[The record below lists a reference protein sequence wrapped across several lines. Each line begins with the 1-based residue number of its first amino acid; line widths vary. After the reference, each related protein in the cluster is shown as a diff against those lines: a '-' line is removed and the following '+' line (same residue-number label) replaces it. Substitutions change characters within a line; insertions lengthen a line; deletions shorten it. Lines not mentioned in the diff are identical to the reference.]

1 LLVTHDLIR
10 GLKKIKKNEPF
21 QRFTNSY
28 LKLFGSINLK
38 SLIFYMS
45 LFNSIITSILPILP
59 KWFAK
64 PFARPYVAGKTE
76 DDAVTHIRTLN
87 EKGFSATVDILGEH
101 VLTKEEARDITAQY
115 CHLYDRINTE
125 SLNCNLSIKPTH
137 VGLNISLAEAMA
149 NFTNLTKKAQEHG
162 NFLRIDMENSPFTD
176 QTFEIYQHCKTI
188 YNNVG
193 VVIQSY
199 LHRSLNDINHLANGQ
214 FNSRICKGI
223 YRESE
228 SIAYQGREEIKEN
241 YLNLSKAMAVQKAYS
256 GFATHD
262 QDLIDQLLHWIESE
276 NISKDLFEFQ
286 VLYGVPMEGRL
297 EALLEA
303 GYKVRV
309 YVPYG
314 PDWFDYS
321 VRRLKENPKII
332 SYVLKNFFR
341 KR

>member
-1 LLVTHDLIR
+1 
-10 GLKKIKKNEPF
+10 
-21 QRFTNSY
+21 
-28 LKLFGSINLK
+28 
-38 SLIFYMS
+38 MS
-45 LFNSIITSILPILP
+45 LFNSIVTSALPILP

-64 PFARPYVAGKTE
+64 PFARPYVAGQTE

-115 CHLYDRINTE
+115 CHLYDRILNE
-125 SLNCNLSIKPTH
+125 SLDCNISMKPTH
-137 VGLNISLAEAMA
+137 LGLNISLAEAMS
-149 NFTNLTKKAQEHG
+149 NITTILKKAQEHE
-162 NFLRIDMENSPFTD
+162 NFLRIDMENSLFTD
-176 QTFEIYQHCKTI
+176 QTIEIYHHCKTI

-199 LHRSLNDINHLANGQ
+199 LHRSIDDILFLANDQ

-223 YRESE
+223 YKESE
-228 SIAYQGREEIKEN
+228 YIAYQNREEIQDNFLTLAKT
-241 YLNLSKAMAVQKAYS
+241 MATRNAYS

-262 QDLIDQLLHWIESE
+262 QELIDRLLDWI
-276 NISKDLFEFQ
+276 IMDKIPKDLFEFQ
-286 VLYGVPMEGRL
+286 VLYGVPMDGRL
-297 EALLEA
+297 ESLLGA

>member
-1 LLVTHDLIR
+1 
-10 GLKKIKKNEPF
+10 
-21 QRFTNSY
+21 
-28 LKLFGSINLK
+28 
-38 SLIFYMS
+38 MS
-45 LFNSIITSILPILP
+45 VFNSIVTSALPILP

-64 PFARPYVAGKTE
+64 PFAQPYVAGQTE
-76 DDAVTHIRTLN
+76 NDAVTNIRTLN

-101 VLTKEEARDITAQY
+101 VLTTEEARDITAQY
-115 CHLYDRINTE
+115 CHLYDRIANE
-125 SLNCNLSIKPTH
+125 SLDCNISIKPTH
-137 VGLNISLAEAMA
+137 LGLNIALVEAMS
-149 NFTNLTKKAQEHG
+149 NITTILKKAQEYE

-176 QTFEIYQHCKTI
+176 QTIQIYHHCKTI

-193 VVIQSY
+193 MVIQSY
-199 LHRSLNDINHLANGQ
+199 LHRSIDDILFLANDQ

-223 YRESE
+223 YKESE
-228 SIAYQGREEIKEN
+228 YIAYQDRGEIRDNFLKLAKTMTTQN
-241 YLNLSKAMAVQKAYS
+241 AYS
-256 GFATHD
+256 AFATHD
-262 QDLIDQLLHWIESE
+262 QELIDRLLDWI
-276 NISKDLFEFQ
+276 ITDKVPKDLFEFQ
-286 VLYGVPMEGRL
+286 VLYGVPMNGRL
-297 EALLEA
+297 EALLGA

>member
-1 LLVTHDLIR
+1 
-10 GLKKIKKNEPF
+10 
-21 QRFTNSY
+21 
-28 LKLFGSINLK
+28 
-38 SLIFYMS
+38 MS
-45 LFNSIITSILPILP
+45 LFNSIVTSALPILP

-64 PFARPYVAGKTE
+64 PFARPYVAGQTE

-101 VLTKEEARDITAQY
+101 VLTKEKARDITAQY
-115 CHLYDRINTE
+115 CHLYDRILNE
-125 SLNCNLSIKPTH
+125 SLDCNISMKPTH
-137 VGLNISLAEAMA
+137 VGLNISLAEAMS
-149 NFTNLTKKAQEHG
+149 NITTILKKAQEHN

-176 QTFEIYQHCKTI
+176 QTIEIYHHCKTI

-193 VVIQSY
+193 MVIQSY
-199 LHRSLNDINHLANGQ
+199 LHRSIDDILLLADDQ

-223 YRESE
+223 YKESE
-228 SIAYQGREEIKEN
+228 YIAYQDREEIQGNFLKLAKN
-241 YLNLSKAMAVQKAYS
+241 MVTRNAYS
-256 GFATHD
+256 AFATHD
-262 QDLIDQLLHWIESE
+262 QELIDRLLDWI
-276 NISKDLFEFQ
+276 ITDKVPKDLFEFQ
-286 VLYGVPMEGRL
+286 VLYGVPMNGRL
-297 EALLEA
+297 EALLGA

>member
-1 LLVTHDLIR
+1 
-10 GLKKIKKNEPF
+10 
-21 QRFTNSY
+21 
-28 LKLFGSINLK
+28 
-38 SLIFYMS
+38 MS
-45 LFNSIITSILPILP
+45 LFNSIVTSALPILP

-64 PFARPYVAGKTE
+64 PFARPYVAGQTE
-76 DDAVTHIRTLN
+76 DDAITHIRTLN

-101 VLTKEEARDITAQY
+101 ILTKEEARNITAQY
-115 CHLYDRINTE
+115 CHLYDRIANE
-125 SLNCNLSIKPTH
+125 SLDCNISIKPTH
-137 VGLNISLAEAMA
+137 VGLNISLAEAMS
-149 NFTNLTKKAQEHG
+149 NITTILKKAQEYE

-176 QTFEIYQHCKTI
+176 QTIEIYRHCKTI

-193 VVIQSY
+193 MVIQSY
-199 LHRSLNDINHLANGQ
+199 LHRSIDDILFLANDQ

-223 YRESE
+223 YKESE
-228 SIAYQGREEIKEN
+228 YIAYQNREEIQDNFLK
-241 YLNLSKAMAVQKAYS
+241 LAKTMATRNAYS
-256 GFATHD
+256 AFATHD
-262 QDLIDQLLHWIESE
+262 QELIDRLLDWITTDKVP
-276 NISKDLFEFQ
+276 KDLFEFQ
-286 VLYGVPMEGRL
+286 VLYGVPMNGRL
-297 EALLEA
+297 ESLLEA

>member
-1 LLVTHDLIR
+1 
-10 GLKKIKKNEPF
+10 
-21 QRFTNSY
+21 
-28 LKLFGSINLK
+28 
-38 SLIFYMS
+38 MS
-45 LFNSIITSILPILP
+45 LFNSIVTSALPILP

-64 PFARPYVAGKTE
+64 PFARPYVAGQTE

-101 VLTKEEARDITAQY
+101 VLTKEKARDITAQY
-115 CHLYDRINTE
+115 CHLYDRILNE
-125 SLNCNLSIKPTH
+125 SLDCNISMKPTH
-137 VGLNISLAEAMA
+137 VGLNISLAEAMS
-149 NFTNLTKKAQEHG
+149 NITTILKKAQEHE
-162 NFLRIDMENSPFTD
+162 NFLRIDMENSLFTD
-176 QTFEIYQHCKTI
+176 QTIEIYHHCKTI

-199 LHRSLNDINHLANGQ
+199 LHRSIDDILILANDQ

-223 YRESE
+223 YKESE
-228 SIAYQGREEIKEN
+228 YIAYQDREEIQGNFLKLAKN
-241 YLNLSKAMAVQKAYS
+241 MVTRNAYS
-256 GFATHD
+256 AFATHD
-262 QDLIDQLLHWIESE
+262 QELIDRLLDWI
-276 NISKDLFEFQ
+276 ITDKVPKDLFEFQ
-286 VLYGVPMEGRL
+286 VLYGVPMNGRL
-297 EALLEA
+297 EALLGA

>member
-1 LLVTHDLIR
+1 
-10 GLKKIKKNEPF
+10 
-21 QRFTNSY
+21 
-28 LKLFGSINLK
+28 
-38 SLIFYMS
+38 MS
-45 LFNSIITSILPILP
+45 LFNSIVTSALPILP

-64 PFARPYVAGKTE
+64 PFARPYVAGQTE

-101 VLTKEEARDITAQY
+101 VLTKEKARDITAQY
-115 CHLYDRINTE
+115 CHLYDRILNE
-125 SLNCNLSIKPTH
+125 SLDCNISMKPTH
-137 VGLNISLAEAMA
+137 VGLNISLAEAMS
-149 NFTNLTKKAQEHG
+149 NITTILKKAQEHN

-176 QTFEIYQHCKTI
+176 QTIEIYHHCKTI

-199 LHRSLNDINHLANGQ
+199 LHRSIDDILLLADDQ

-223 YRESE
+223 YKESE
-228 SIAYQGREEIKEN
+228 YIAYQDREEIQGNFLKLAKN
-241 YLNLSKAMAVQKAYS
+241 MVTRNAYS
-256 GFATHD
+256 AFATHD
-262 QDLIDQLLHWIESE
+262 QELIDRLLDWI
-276 NISKDLFEFQ
+276 ITDKVPKDLFEFQ
-286 VLYGVPMEGRL
+286 VLYGVPMNGRL
-297 EALLEA
+297 EALLGA

>member
-1 LLVTHDLIR
+1 
-10 GLKKIKKNEPF
+10 
-21 QRFTNSY
+21 
-28 LKLFGSINLK
+28 
-38 SLIFYMS
+38 MS
-45 LFNSIITSILPILP
+45 LFNSIVTSALPILP

-64 PFARPYVAGKTE
+64 PFARPYVAGQTE
-76 DDAVTHIRTLN
+76 DDAITHIRTLN

-115 CHLYDRINTE
+115 CHLYDRILNE
-125 SLNCNLSIKPTH
+125 SLDCNISMKPTH
-137 VGLNISLAEAMA
+137 IGLNISLAEAMS
-149 NFTNLTKKAQEHG
+149 NITTILKKAQEHE

-176 QTFEIYQHCKTI
+176 QTIEIYHHCKTI

-193 VVIQSY
+193 MVIQTY
-199 LHRSLNDINHLANGQ
+199 LHRSIDDILFLANDQ

-223 YRESE
+223 YKESE
-228 SIAYQGREEIKEN
+228 YIAYQNREKIQDNFLTLAKT
-241 YLNLSKAMAVQKAYS
+241 MATRNAYS

-262 QDLIDQLLHWIESE
+262 QDLIDRLLDWI
-276 NISKDLFEFQ
+276 IKDKIPKDLFEFQ
-286 VLYGVPMEGRL
+286 VLYGVPMNGRL
-297 EALLEA
+297 EALLGA

-314 PDWFDYS
+314 PNWFDYS

>member
-1 LLVTHDLIR
+1 
-10 GLKKIKKNEPF
+10 
-21 QRFTNSY
+21 
-28 LKLFGSINLK
+28 
-38 SLIFYMS
+38 MS
-45 LFNSIITSILPILP
+45 LFNSIVTSVLPILP

-64 PFARPYVAGKTE
+64 PFARPYVAGQTE

-101 VLTKEEARDITAQY
+101 VLTKEEARNITAQY
-115 CHLYDRINTE
+115 CHLYDRIVNE
-125 SLNCNLSIKPTH
+125 SLDCNISMKPTH
-137 VGLNISLAEAMA
+137 VGLNISLAEAMS
-149 NFTNLTKKAQEHG
+149 NITTILKKAQEHE

-176 QTFEIYQHCKTI
+176 QTIEIYHHCKTI

-199 LHRSLNDINHLANGQ
+199 LHRSIDDILFLANDQ

-223 YRESE
+223 YKESE
-228 SIAYQGREEIKEN
+228 YIAYQDREEIQDNFLTLAKT
-241 YLNLSKAMAVQKAYS
+241 MATRNAYS
-256 GFATHD
+256 AFATHD
-262 QDLIDQLLHWIESE
+262 QELIDRLLDWIIT
-276 NISKDLFEFQ
+276 NKVPKDLFEFQ
-286 VLYGVPMEGRL
+286 VLYGVPMNGRL
-297 EALLEA
+297 EALLGA

-321 VRRLKENPKII
+321 VRRLTENPKII

>member
-1 LLVTHDLIR
+1 
-10 GLKKIKKNEPF
+10 
-21 QRFTNSY
+21 
-28 LKLFGSINLK
+28 
-38 SLIFYMS
+38 MS
-45 LFNSIITSILPILP
+45 LLNSIVTSALPILP

-64 PFARPYVAGKTE
+64 PFARPYVAGQTE
-76 DDAVTHIRTLN
+76 DDAITHIRTLN

-115 CHLYDRINTE
+115 CHLYDRILNE
-125 SLNCNLSIKPTH
+125 SLDCNISMKPTH
-137 VGLNISLAEAMA
+137 IGLNISLAEAMS
-149 NFTNLTKKAQEHG
+149 NITTILKKAQEHE

-176 QTFEIYQHCKTI
+176 QTIEIYHHCKTI

-199 LHRSLNDINHLANGQ
+199 LHRSIDDILFLANDQ

-223 YRESE
+223 YKESE
-228 SIAYQGREEIKEN
+228 YIAYQNREKIQDNFLTLAKT
-241 YLNLSKAMAVQKAYS
+241 MATRNAYS

-262 QDLIDQLLHWIESE
+262 QDLIDRLLDWI
-276 NISKDLFEFQ
+276 IKDKIPKDLFEFQ
-286 VLYGVPMEGRL
+286 VLYGVPMNGRL
-297 EALLEA
+297 EALLGA

-314 PDWFDYS
+314 PNWFDYS

>member
-1 LLVTHDLIR
+1 
-10 GLKKIKKNEPF
+10 
-21 QRFTNSY
+21 
-28 LKLFGSINLK
+28 
-38 SLIFYMS
+38 MS
-45 LFNSIITSILPILP
+45 LFNSIVTSALPILP

-64 PFARPYVAGKTE
+64 PFARPYVAGQTE
-76 DDAVTHIRTLN
+76 DDAVTHIRALN

-115 CHLYDRINTE
+115 CHLYDRIANE
-125 SLNCNLSIKPTH
+125 SLDCNISMKPTH
-137 VGLNISLAEAMA
+137 VGLNISLAEAMS
-149 NFTNLTKKAQEHG
+149 NITTILKKAQEYE

-176 QTFEIYQHCKTI
+176 QTIEIYHHCKTI

-193 VVIQSY
+193 MVIQSY
-199 LHRSLNDINHLANGQ
+199 LHRSIDDILFLANDQ

-223 YRESE
+223 YKESE
-228 SIAYQGREEIKEN
+228 HIAYQNREEIQDN
-241 YLNLSKAMAVQKAYS
+241 FLTLAKAMATRNAYS
-256 GFATHD
+256 AFATHD
-262 QDLIDQLLHWIESE
+262 QELIDRLLDWITTDKVP
-276 NISKDLFEFQ
+276 KDLFEFQ
-286 VLYGVPMEGRL
+286 VLYGVPMNGRL
-297 EALLEA
+297 EALLGA

>member
-1 LLVTHDLIR
+1 
-10 GLKKIKKNEPF
+10 
-21 QRFTNSY
+21 
-28 LKLFGSINLK
+28 
-38 SLIFYMS
+38 MS
-45 LFNSIITSILPILP
+45 LFNSIVTSALPILP

-64 PFARPYVAGKTE
+64 PFARPYVAGQTE
-76 DDAVTHIRTLN
+76 DDAITHIRTLN

-115 CHLYDRINTE
+115 CHLYDRILNE
-125 SLNCNLSIKPTH
+125 SLDCNISMKPTH
-137 VGLNISLAEAMA
+137 IGLNISLAEAMS
-149 NFTNLTKKAQEHG
+149 NITTILKKAQEHE

-176 QTFEIYQHCKTI
+176 QTIEIYRHCKTI

-193 VVIQSY
+193 MVIQTY
-199 LHRSLNDINHLANGQ
+199 LHRSIDDILFLANDQ

-223 YRESE
+223 YKESE
-228 SIAYQGREEIKEN
+228 YIAYQNREKIQDNFLTLAKT
-241 YLNLSKAMAVQKAYS
+241 MATRNAYS
-256 GFATHD
+256 AFATHD
-262 QDLIDQLLHWIESE
+262 QDLIDRLLDWI
-276 NISKDLFEFQ
+276 IKDKIPKDLFEFQ
-286 VLYGVPMEGRL
+286 VLYGVPMNGRL
-297 EALLEA
+297 EALLGA

>member
-1 LLVTHDLIR
+1 
-10 GLKKIKKNEPF
+10 
-21 QRFTNSY
+21 
-28 LKLFGSINLK
+28 
-38 SLIFYMS
+38 MS
-45 LFNSIITSILPILP
+45 LFNSIVTSALPILP

-64 PFARPYVAGKTE
+64 PFARPYVAGQTE
-76 DDAVTHIRTLN
+76 NDAVTHIRTLN

-101 VLTKEEARDITAQY
+101 VLRTEEARDITAQY
-115 CHLYDRINTE
+115 CHLYDRIANE
-125 SLNCNLSIKPTH
+125 SLDCNISIKPTH
-137 VGLNISLAEAMA
+137 LGLNISLAEAMS
-149 NFTNLTKKAQEHG
+149 NITTILKKAQEYE

-176 QTFEIYQHCKTI
+176 QTIEIYHHCKTI

-193 VVIQSY
+193 MVIQSY
-199 LHRSLNDINHLANGQ
+199 LHRSIDDILYLANGQ

-223 YRESE
+223 YKESE
-228 SIAYQGREEIKEN
+228 YIAYQDREKIQDNFLQLAKT
-241 YLNLSKAMAVQKAYS
+241 MAIRNAYS
-256 GFATHD
+256 AFATHD
-262 QDLIDQLLHWIESE
+262 QELIDRLLDWITTDKV
-276 NISKDLFEFQ
+276 SKEIFEFQ
-286 VLYGVPMEGRL
+286 VLYGVPMNGRL
-297 EALLEA
+297 EALLGA

>member
-1 LLVTHDLIR
+1 
-10 GLKKIKKNEPF
+10 
-21 QRFTNSY
+21 
-28 LKLFGSINLK
+28 
-38 SLIFYMS
+38 MS
-45 LFNSIITSILPILP
+45 LFNSIVTSALPILP

-64 PFARPYVAGKTE
+64 PFARPYVAGQTE
-76 DDAVTHIRTLN
+76 DDAITHIRTLN

-115 CHLYDRINTE
+115 CHLYDRILNE
-125 SLNCNLSIKPTH
+125 SLDCNISMKPTH
-137 VGLNISLAEAMA
+137 VGLNISLAEAMS
-149 NFTNLTKKAQEHG
+149 NITTILKKAQEHE

-176 QTFEIYQHCKTI
+176 QTIEIYHHCKTI

-199 LHRSLNDINHLANGQ
+199 LHRSIDDILFLANDQ

-223 YRESE
+223 YKESE
-228 SIAYQGREEIKEN
+228 YIAYQNREEIQDNFLTLAKT
-241 YLNLSKAMAVQKAYS
+241 MATRNAYS
-256 GFATHD
+256 AFATHD
-262 QDLIDQLLHWIESE
+262 QELIDRLLDWI
-276 NISKDLFEFQ
+276 ITDKVPKDLFEFQ
-286 VLYGVPMEGRL
+286 VLYGVPMNGRL
-297 EALLEA
+297 EALLGA

-321 VRRLKENPKII
+321 VRRLTENPKII

>member
-1 LLVTHDLIR
+1 
-10 GLKKIKKNEPF
+10 
-21 QRFTNSY
+21 
-28 LKLFGSINLK
+28 
-38 SLIFYMS
+38 MS
-45 LFNSIITSILPILP
+45 LFNSIVTSALPILP

-64 PFARPYVAGKTE
+64 PFARPYVAGQTE
-76 DDAVTHIRTLN
+76 DDAITHIRTLN

-115 CHLYDRINTE
+115 CHLYDRILNE
-125 SLNCNLSIKPTH
+125 SLDCNISMKPTH
-137 VGLNISLAEAMA
+137 VGLNISLAEAMS
-149 NFTNLTKKAQEHG
+149 NITTILKKAQEHE

-176 QTFEIYQHCKTI
+176 QTIEIYHHCKTM

-199 LHRSLNDINHLANGQ
+199 LHRSIDDILFLANDQ

-223 YRESE
+223 YKESE
-228 SIAYQGREEIKEN
+228 YIAYQNREEIQDNFLTLAKT
-241 YLNLSKAMAVQKAYS
+241 MATRNAYS
-256 GFATHD
+256 AFATHD
-262 QDLIDQLLHWIESE
+262 QELIDRLLDWI
-276 NISKDLFEFQ
+276 ITDKVPKDLFEFQ
-286 VLYGVPMEGRL
+286 VLYGVPMNGRL
-297 EALLEA
+297 EALLGA

-321 VRRLKENPKII
+321 VRRLTENPKII

>member
-1 LLVTHDLIR
+1 
-10 GLKKIKKNEPF
+10 
-21 QRFTNSY
+21 
-28 LKLFGSINLK
+28 
-38 SLIFYMS
+38 MS
-45 LFNSIITSILPILP
+45 LFNSIVTSALPILP

-64 PFARPYVAGKTE
+64 PFARPYVAGQTE
-76 DDAVTHIRTLN
+76 DDAVTHIRALN

-115 CHLYDRINTE
+115 CHLYDRILNE
-125 SLNCNLSIKPTH
+125 SLDCNISMKPTH
-137 VGLNISLAEAMA
+137 VGLNISLAEAMS
-149 NFTNLTKKAQEHG
+149 NITTILKKAQEYE

-176 QTFEIYQHCKTI
+176 QTIEIYHHCKTI

-199 LHRSLNDINHLANGQ
+199 LHRSIDDILILANDQ

-223 YRESE
+223 YKESE
-228 SIAYQGREEIKEN
+228 HIAYQNREEIQDN
-241 YLNLSKAMAVQKAYS
+241 FLTLAKAMATRNAYS
-256 GFATHD
+256 AFATHD
-262 QDLIDQLLHWIESE
+262 QELIDRLLDWI
-276 NISKDLFEFQ
+276 ITDKVPKDLFEFQ
-286 VLYGVPMEGRL
+286 VLYGVPMNGRL
-297 EALLEA
+297 EALLGA

>member
-1 LLVTHDLIR
+1 
-10 GLKKIKKNEPF
+10 
-21 QRFTNSY
+21 
-28 LKLFGSINLK
+28 
-38 SLIFYMS
+38 MS
-45 LFNSIITSILPILP
+45 LFNSIVTSALPILP

-64 PFARPYVAGKTE
+64 PFARPYVAGQTE
-76 DDAVTHIRTLN
+76 DDAITHIRTLN

-115 CHLYDRINTE
+115 CHLYDRILNE
-125 SLNCNLSIKPTH
+125 SLDCNISMKPTH
-137 VGLNISLAEAMA
+137 VGLNISLAEAMS
-149 NFTNLTKKAQEHG
+149 NITTILKKAQEHE

-176 QTFEIYQHCKTI
+176 QTIEIYHHCKTI

-199 LHRSLNDINHLANGQ
+199 LHRSIDDILFLADDQ

-223 YRESE
+223 YKESE
-228 SIAYQGREEIKEN
+228 YIAYQNREKIQDNFLTLAKTMSTRN
-241 YLNLSKAMAVQKAYS
+241 AYS

-262 QDLIDQLLHWIESE
+262 QDLIDRLLDWI
-276 NISKDLFEFQ
+276 IKDKIPKDLFEFQ
-286 VLYGVPMEGRL
+286 VLYGVPMNGRL
-297 EALLEA
+297 EALLGA

-321 VRRLKENPKII
+321 VRRLTENPKII

>member
-1 LLVTHDLIR
+1 
-10 GLKKIKKNEPF
+10 
-21 QRFTNSY
+21 
-28 LKLFGSINLK
+28 
-38 SLIFYMS
+38 MS
-45 LFNSIITSILPILP
+45 LFNSIVTSALPILP

-64 PFARPYVAGKTE
+64 PFARPYVAGQTE
-76 DDAVTHIRTLN
+76 DDAITHIRTLN

-115 CHLYDRINTE
+115 CHLYDRILNE
-125 SLNCNLSIKPTH
+125 SLDCNISMKPTH
-137 VGLNISLAEAMA
+137 IGLNISLAEAMS
-149 NFTNLTKKAQEHG
+149 NITTILKKAQEHE

-176 QTFEIYQHCKTI
+176 QTIEIYHHCKTI

-199 LHRSLNDINHLANGQ
+199 LHRSIDDILFLANDQ

-223 YRESE
+223 YKESE
-228 SIAYQGREEIKEN
+228 YIAYQNREKIQDNFLTLAKT
-241 YLNLSKAMAVQKAYS
+241 MATRNAYS

-262 QDLIDQLLHWIESE
+262 QDLIDRLLDWITTDKVP
-276 NISKDLFEFQ
+276 KDLFEFQ
-286 VLYGVPMEGRL
+286 VLYGVPMNGRL
-297 EALLEA
+297 EALLGA

>member
-1 LLVTHDLIR
+1 
-10 GLKKIKKNEPF
+10 
-21 QRFTNSY
+21 
-28 LKLFGSINLK
+28 
-38 SLIFYMS
+38 MS
-45 LFNSIITSILPILP
+45 LFNSIVTSALPILP

-64 PFARPYVAGKTE
+64 PFARPYVAGQTE
-76 DDAVTHIRTLN
+76 DDAITHIRTLN

-115 CHLYDRINTE
+115 CHLYDRILNE
-125 SLNCNLSIKPTH
+125 SLDCNISMKPTH
-137 VGLNISLAEAMA
+137 VGLNISLAEAMS
-149 NFTNLTKKAQEHG
+149 NITTILKKAQEHE

-176 QTFEIYQHCKTI
+176 QTIEIYHHCKTI

-193 VVIQSY
+193 MVIQSY
-199 LHRSLNDINHLANGQ
+199 LHRSIDDILFLANDQ

-223 YRESE
+223 YKESE
-228 SIAYQGREEIKEN
+228 YIAYQNREKIQDNFLTLAKT
-241 YLNLSKAMAVQKAYS
+241 MATRNAYS
-256 GFATHD
+256 AFATHD
-262 QDLIDQLLHWIESE
+262 QELIDRLLDWITTDKVP
-276 NISKDLFEFQ
+276 KDLFEFQ
-286 VLYGVPMEGRL
+286 VLYGVPMNGRL
-297 EALLEA
+297 EALLGA

-314 PDWFDYS
+314 PNWFDYS

>member
-1 LLVTHDLIR
+1 
-10 GLKKIKKNEPF
+10 
-21 QRFTNSY
+21 
-28 LKLFGSINLK
+28 
-38 SLIFYMS
+38 MS
-45 LFNSIITSILPILP
+45 LFNSIVTSALPILP

-64 PFARPYVAGKTE
+64 PFARPYVAGQTE

-115 CHLYDRINTE
+115 CHLYDRILNE
-125 SLNCNLSIKPTH
+125 SLDCNISMKPTH
-137 VGLNISLAEAMA
+137 VGLNISVAEAMS
-149 NFTNLTKKAQEHG
+149 NITTILKKAQEHE

-176 QTFEIYQHCKTI
+176 QTIEIYHHCKTI

-193 VVIQSY
+193 MVIQSY
-199 LHRSLNDINHLANGQ
+199 LHRSIDDILFLANNQ

-223 YRESE
+223 YKESE
-228 SIAYQGREEIKEN
+228 HIAYQNREEIQDN
-241 YLNLSKAMAVQKAYS
+241 FLTLAKAMATRNAYS
-256 GFATHD
+256 AFATHD
-262 QDLIDQLLHWIESE
+262 QELIDRLLDWI
-276 NISKDLFEFQ
+276 ITDKVPKDLFEFQ
-286 VLYGVPMEGRL
+286 VLYGVPMNGRL
-297 EALLEA
+297 EALLGA

>member
-1 LLVTHDLIR
+1 
-10 GLKKIKKNEPF
+10 
-21 QRFTNSY
+21 
-28 LKLFGSINLK
+28 
-38 SLIFYMS
+38 MS
-45 LFNSIITSILPILP
+45 LFNSIVTSALPILP

-64 PFARPYVAGKTE
+64 PFARPYVAGQTE

-101 VLTKEEARDITAQY
+101 VLTKEEARNITAQY
-115 CHLYDRINTE
+115 CHLYDRIVNE
-125 SLNCNLSIKPTH
+125 SLDCNISMKPTH
-137 VGLNISLAEAMA
+137 VGLNISLAEAMS
-149 NFTNLTKKAQEHG
+149 NITTILKKAQEHE

-176 QTFEIYQHCKTI
+176 QTIEIYHHCKTI

-199 LHRSLNDINHLANGQ
+199 LHRSIDDILFLANDQ

-223 YRESE
+223 YKESE
-228 SIAYQGREEIKEN
+228 YIAYQNREEIQDN
-241 YLNLSKAMAVQKAYS
+241 FLTMAKTMATRNAYS
-256 GFATHD
+256 AFATHD
-262 QDLIDQLLHWIESE
+262 QELIDRLLDWI
-276 NISKDLFEFQ
+276 ITDKVPKDLFEFQ
-286 VLYGVPMEGRL
+286 VLYGVPMNGRL
-297 EALLEA
+297 EALLGA

-321 VRRLKENPKII
+321 VRRLTENPKII

>member
-1 LLVTHDLIR
+1 
-10 GLKKIKKNEPF
+10 
-21 QRFTNSY
+21 
-28 LKLFGSINLK
+28 
-38 SLIFYMS
+38 MS
-45 LFNSIITSILPILP
+45 LFNSIVTSALPILP

-64 PFARPYVAGKTE
+64 PFARPYVAGQTE
-76 DDAVTHIRTLN
+76 DDAITHIRTLN

-115 CHLYDRINTE
+115 CHLYDRILNE
-125 SLNCNLSIKPTH
+125 SLDCNISMKPTH
-137 VGLNISLAEAMA
+137 IGLNISLAEAMS
-149 NFTNLTKKAQEHG
+149 NITTILKKAQEYE

-176 QTFEIYQHCKTI
+176 QTIEIYHHCKTI

-199 LHRSLNDINHLANGQ
+199 LHRSIDDILFLANDQ

-223 YRESE
+223 YKESE
-228 SIAYQGREEIKEN
+228 YIAYQNREKIQDNFLTLAKT
-241 YLNLSKAMAVQKAYS
+241 MATRNAYS

-262 QDLIDQLLHWIESE
+262 QDLIDRLLDWI
-276 NISKDLFEFQ
+276 IKDKIPKDLFEFQ
-286 VLYGVPMEGRL
+286 VLYGVPMNGRL
-297 EALLEA
+297 EALLGA

-314 PDWFDYS
+314 PNWFDYS

>member
-1 LLVTHDLIR
+1 
-10 GLKKIKKNEPF
+10 
-21 QRFTNSY
+21 
-28 LKLFGSINLK
+28 
-38 SLIFYMS
+38 MS
-45 LFNSIITSILPILP
+45 LFNSIVTSVLPILP

-64 PFARPYVAGKTE
+64 PFARPYVAGQTE

-115 CHLYDRINTE
+115 CHLYDRILNE
-125 SLNCNLSIKPTH
+125 SLDCNISMKPTH
-137 VGLNISLAEAMA
+137 VGLNISLAEAMS
-149 NFTNLTKKAQEHG
+149 NITTILKKAQEHE
-162 NFLRIDMENSPFTD
+162 NFLRIDMENSLFTD
-176 QTFEIYQHCKTI
+176 QTIEIYHHCKTI

-199 LHRSLNDINHLANGQ
+199 LHRSIDDILFLANDQ

-223 YRESE
+223 YKESE
-228 SIAYQGREEIKEN
+228 YIAYQNREEIQDNFLTLAKT
-241 YLNLSKAMAVQKAYS
+241 MATRNAYS
-256 GFATHD
+256 AFATHD
-262 QDLIDQLLHWIESE
+262 QELIDRLLDWI
-276 NISKDLFEFQ
+276 ITDKVPKDLFEFQ
-286 VLYGVPMEGRL
+286 VLYGVPMNGRL
-297 EALLEA
+297 EALLGA

-321 VRRLKENPKII
+321 VRRLTENPKII

>member
-1 LLVTHDLIR
+1 
-10 GLKKIKKNEPF
+10 
-21 QRFTNSY
+21 
-28 LKLFGSINLK
+28 
-38 SLIFYMS
+38 MS
-45 LFNSIITSILPILP
+45 LFNSIVTSALPILP

-64 PFARPYVAGKTE
+64 PFARPYVAGQTE

-115 CHLYDRINTE
+115 CHLYDRIPNE
-125 SLNCNLSIKPTH
+125 SLDCNISMKPTH
-137 VGLNISLAEAMA
+137 VGLNISLAEAMS
-149 NFTNLTKKAQEHG
+149 NITTILKKAQEYE

-176 QTFEIYQHCKTI
+176 QTIEIYHHCKTI

-199 LHRSLNDINHLANGQ
+199 LHRSIDDILFLANDQ

-223 YRESE
+223 YKESE
-228 SIAYQGREEIKEN
+228 YIAYQNREEIQDNFLK
-241 YLNLSKAMAVQKAYS
+241 LAKTMATRNAYS
-256 GFATHD
+256 AFATHD
-262 QDLIDQLLHWIESE
+262 QELIDRLLDWI
-276 NISKDLFEFQ
+276 ITDKVPKDLFEFQ
-286 VLYGVPMEGRL
+286 VLYGVPMNGRL
-297 EALLEA
+297 EALLGA

-321 VRRLKENPKII
+321 VRRLTENPKII

>member
-1 LLVTHDLIR
+1 
-10 GLKKIKKNEPF
+10 
-21 QRFTNSY
+21 
-28 LKLFGSINLK
+28 
-38 SLIFYMS
+38 MS
-45 LFNSIITSILPILP
+45 LFNSIVTSALPILP

-64 PFARPYVAGKTE
+64 PFARPYVAGQTE
-76 DDAVTHIRTLN
+76 DDAVTHIRALN

-115 CHLYDRINTE
+115 CHLYDRILNE
-125 SLNCNLSIKPTH
+125 SLDCNISMKPTH
-137 VGLNISLAEAMA
+137 VGLNISVAEAMS
-149 NFTNLTKKAQEHG
+149 NITTILKKAQEYE

-176 QTFEIYQHCKTI
+176 QTIEIYHHCKTI

-199 LHRSLNDINHLANGQ
+199 LHRSIDDILILANDQ

-223 YRESE
+223 YKESE
-228 SIAYQGREEIKEN
+228 HIAYQNREEIQDN
-241 YLNLSKAMAVQKAYS
+241 FLTLAKAMATRNAYS
-256 GFATHD
+256 AFATHD
-262 QDLIDQLLHWIESE
+262 QELIDRLLDWI
-276 NISKDLFEFQ
+276 ITDKVPKDLFEFQ
-286 VLYGVPMEGRL
+286 VLYGVPMNGRL
-297 EALLEA
+297 EALLGA

-321 VRRLKENPKII
+321 VRRLTENPKII

>member
-1 LLVTHDLIR
+1 
-10 GLKKIKKNEPF
+10 
-21 QRFTNSY
+21 
-28 LKLFGSINLK
+28 
-38 SLIFYMS
+38 MS
-45 LFNSIITSILPILP
+45 LFNSIVTSALPILP

-64 PFARPYVAGKTE
+64 PFARPYVAGQTE

-101 VLTKEEARDITAQY
+101 VLTKEKARDITAQY
-115 CHLYDRINTE
+115 CHLYDRILNE
-125 SLNCNLSIKPTH
+125 SLDCNISMKPTH
-137 VGLNISLAEAMA
+137 VGLNISLAEAMS
-149 NFTNLTKKAQEHG
+149 NITTILKKAQEHN

-176 QTFEIYQHCKTI
+176 QTIEIYHHCKTI
-188 YNNVG
+188 YYNVG
-193 VVIQSY
+193 MVIQSY
-199 LHRSLNDINHLANGQ
+199 LHRSIDDILLLADDQ

-223 YRESE
+223 YKESE
-228 SIAYQGREEIKEN
+228 YIAYQDREEIQGNFLKLAKN
-241 YLNLSKAMAVQKAYS
+241 MVTRNAYS
-256 GFATHD
+256 AFATHD
-262 QDLIDQLLHWIESE
+262 QELIDRLLDWI
-276 NISKDLFEFQ
+276 ITDKVPKDLFEFQ
-286 VLYGVPMEGRL
+286 VLYGVPMNGRL
-297 EALLEA
+297 EALLGA

>member
-1 LLVTHDLIR
+1 
-10 GLKKIKKNEPF
+10 
-21 QRFTNSY
+21 
-28 LKLFGSINLK
+28 
-38 SLIFYMS
+38 MS
-45 LFNSIITSILPILP
+45 LFNSIITSTLPILP

-64 PFARPYVAGKTE
+64 PFARPYVAGQTE
-76 DDAVTHIRTLN
+76 DDAVTHIRNLN

-101 VLTKEEARDITAQY
+101 VLTKEEARNITAQY
-115 CHLYDRINTE
+115 CHLYDRIVNE
-125 SLNCNLSIKPTH
+125 SLDCNISMKPTH
-137 VGLNISLAEAMA
+137 VGLNISLAEAMS
-149 NFTNLTKKAQEHG
+149 NITTILKKAQEHE

-176 QTFEIYQHCKTI
+176 QTIEIYHHCKTI

-199 LHRSLNDINHLANGQ
+199 LHRSIDDILFLANDQ

-223 YRESE
+223 YKESE
-228 SIAYQGREEIKEN
+228 YIAYQNREEIQDNFLTLAKT
-241 YLNLSKAMAVQKAYS
+241 MATRNAYS

-262 QDLIDQLLHWIESE
+262 QELIDRLLDWI
-276 NISKDLFEFQ
+276 IMDKIPKDLFEFQ
-286 VLYGVPMEGRL
+286 VLYGVPMDGRL
-297 EALLEA
+297 EALLGA

-321 VRRLKENPKII
+321 VRRLTENPKII

>member
-1 LLVTHDLIR
+1 
-10 GLKKIKKNEPF
+10 
-21 QRFTNSY
+21 
-28 LKLFGSINLK
+28 
-38 SLIFYMS
+38 MS
-45 LFNSIITSILPILP
+45 LFNSIVTSALPILP

-64 PFARPYVAGKTE
+64 PFARPYVAGQTE
-76 DDAVTHIRTLN
+76 DDAITHIRTLN

-115 CHLYDRINTE
+115 CHLYDRILNE
-125 SLNCNLSIKPTH
+125 SLDCNISMKPTH
-137 VGLNISLAEAMA
+137 VGLNISLAEAMS
-149 NFTNLTKKAQEHG
+149 NITTILKKAQEHK

-176 QTFEIYQHCKTI
+176 QTIEIYHHCKTI

-199 LHRSLNDINHLANGQ
+199 LHRSIDDILFLANDQ

-223 YRESE
+223 YKEPE
-228 SIAYQGREEIKEN
+228 YIAYQNREKIQDNFLTLAKT
-241 YLNLSKAMAVQKAYS
+241 MATRNAYS

-262 QDLIDQLLHWIESE
+262 QDLIDRLLDWI
-276 NISKDLFEFQ
+276 IKDKIPKDLFEFQ
-286 VLYGVPMEGRL
+286 VLYGVPMNGRL
-297 EALLEA
+297 EALLGA

-314 PDWFDYS
+314 PNWFDYS

>member
-1 LLVTHDLIR
+1 
-10 GLKKIKKNEPF
+10 
-21 QRFTNSY
+21 
-28 LKLFGSINLK
+28 
-38 SLIFYMS
+38 MS
-45 LFNSIITSILPILP
+45 LFNSIVTSVLPILP

-64 PFARPYVAGKTE
+64 PFARPYVAGQTE

-115 CHLYDRINTE
+115 CHLYDRILNE
-125 SLNCNLSIKPTH
+125 SLDCNISMKPTH
-137 VGLNISLAEAMA
+137 VGLNISLAEAMS
-149 NFTNLTKKAQEHG
+149 NITTILKKAQEHE
-162 NFLRIDMENSPFTD
+162 NFLRIDMENSLFTD
-176 QTFEIYQHCKTI
+176 QTIEIYHHCKTI

-199 LHRSLNDINHLANGQ
+199 LHRSIDDILFLANDQ

-223 YRESE
+223 YKESE
-228 SIAYQGREEIKEN
+228 YIAYQNREEIQDNFLK
-241 YLNLSKAMAVQKAYS
+241 MAKTMATRNAYS
-256 GFATHD
+256 AFATHD
-262 QDLIDQLLHWIESE
+262 QELIDRLLDWI
-276 NISKDLFEFQ
+276 ITDKVPKDLFEFQ
-286 VLYGVPMEGRL
+286 VLYGVPMNGRL
-297 EALLEA
+297 EALLGA

>member
-1 LLVTHDLIR
+1 
-10 GLKKIKKNEPF
+10 
-21 QRFTNSY
+21 
-28 LKLFGSINLK
+28 
-38 SLIFYMS
+38 MS
-45 LFNSIITSILPILP
+45 LFNSIVTSALPILP

-64 PFARPYVAGKTE
+64 PFARPYVAGQTE
-76 DDAVTHIRTLN
+76 DDAVTHIRALN

-115 CHLYDRINTE
+115 CHLYDRI
-125 SLNCNLSIKPTH
+125 LNEPLDCNISMKPTH
-137 VGLNISLAEAMA
+137 VGLNISVAEAMS
-149 NFTNLTKKAQEHG
+149 NITTILKKAQEHE
-162 NFLRIDMENSPFTD
+162 NFLRIDMENSLFTD
-176 QTFEIYQHCKTI
+176 QTIEIYHHCKTI

-199 LHRSLNDINHLANGQ
+199 LHRSIDDILFLANDQ

-223 YRESE
+223 YKESE
-228 SIAYQGREEIKEN
+228 HIAYQNREEIQDN
-241 YLNLSKAMAVQKAYS
+241 FLTLAKAMATRNAYS
-256 GFATHD
+256 AFATHD
-262 QDLIDQLLHWIESE
+262 QELIDRLLDWI
-276 NISKDLFEFQ
+276 ITDKVPKDLFEFQ
-286 VLYGVPMEGRL
+286 VLYGVPMNGRL
-297 EALLEA
+297 EALLGA

-321 VRRLKENPKII
+321 VRRLTENPKII